1 MLFRNPP
8 KLASRTS
15 LAKYLETELWS
26 WMKDLSAGLIKLS
39 FTDNFENFRVNDL
52 LIPNGTEVAI
62 PNQFRT
68 KANNIIPSSRIIVR
82 QKATGAIGNSGN
94 GFVTDG
100 LTPWNSTNVYLLNH
114 GPEDTIVSVIFFK

>member
-8 KLASRTS
+8 KVGSRIS
-15 LAKYLETELWS
+15 LIKYLETDLWS
-26 WMKDLSAGLIKLS
+26 WMKELSAGLVKLS
-39 FTDNFENFRVNDL
+39 FADNFESFRVDDL

-62 PNQFRT
+62 PNQFRL

-82 QKATGAIGNSGN
+82 QKPTGAIGNVGN

-100 LTPWNSTNVYLLNH
+100 VTPWNATNVFLYNH
-114 GPEDTIVSVIFFK
+114 GPEDTLVSVIFLK